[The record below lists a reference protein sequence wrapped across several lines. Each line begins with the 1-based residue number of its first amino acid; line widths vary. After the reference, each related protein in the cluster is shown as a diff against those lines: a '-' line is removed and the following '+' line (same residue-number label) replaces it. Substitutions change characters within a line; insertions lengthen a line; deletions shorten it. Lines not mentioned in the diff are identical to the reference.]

1 MLGSILPWTGAHQE
15 AISWTAVKAHALP
28 CGSYACQSPPGQTQ
42 APSPC
47 HLHDLPCV
55 EALETIFADQLH
67 DAEGCTIG
75 AGIGRIGR

>member
-1 MLGSILPWTGAHQE
+1 MDS
-15 AISWTAVKAHALP
+15 
-28 CGSYACQSPPGQTQ
+28 CQSPCTPMWLVCMPVAPWTDPGSQPLPPTR
-42 APSPC
+42 
-47 HLHDLPCV
+47 LHDLPCV